1 MRFLFVTQVF
11 WPENFRVNDLA
22 AELVTRGHEVTV
34 LTGVPNYPEG
44 AVFSEY
50 KADPARFARYSGA
63 EIIRVPIV
71 VRGKSRAQLVL
82 NYLSFAISATLI
94 GAWKLRG
101 RAFDIIFVYEPS
113 PVTVGLPAVLLR
125 RAKRAS
131 VVMWVLDLWP
141 DTLRAIGV
149 LRSPTL
155 LAAVGKIVSFIYNRC
170 DLILGQSRGFSPR
183 IREYCARP
191 TPIEYFPSWAEELF
205 GRPDATLSANIPAAP
220 GAFNLMFAGNVGEA
234 QDFPTIL
241 AAAELVRH
249 EANVRWLIVGD
260 GRMLQWVKSEVQRR
274 RLDDSVITLGRHPVD
289 AMPAFFK
296 RADAMLV
303 SLKDEPIFAMTIP
316 GKLQSYLA
324 AGMPVVAMLN
334 GEGADVVER
343 AGAGLTCRAGDA
355 AALAAA
361 VVRMSSLPKEQRD
374 AFGRNALAASRLEF
388 DRDRL
393 ISQLESWCRELRVG
407 RNSVAAS

>member
-22 AELVTRGHEVTV
+22 AELVARGHEVTV

-44 AVFSEY
+44 SVFAEF
-50 KADPARFARYSGA
+50 KADPARFGRYNGA
-63 EIIRVPIV
+63 EVIRVPIV

-82 NYLSFAISATLI
+82 NYFSYAVSATLI

-101 RAFDIIFVYEPS
+101 RSFDIIFVYEPS

-125 RAKRAS
+125 KAKGAS
-131 VVMWVLDLWP
+131 VVLWVLDLWP

-149 LRSPTL
+149 LRSPML
-155 LAAVGKIVSFIYNRC
+155 LAAVGKVVSFIYNRC
-170 DLILGQSRGFSPR
+170 DLILGQSRGFIPR
-183 IREYCARP
+183 IREYCSRP
-191 TPIEYFPSWAEELF
+191 TPIEYFPSWAEALF
-205 GRPDATLSANIPAAP
+205 GRTDATLSVDVPTAP
-220 GAFNLMFAGNVGEA
+220 DTFNLMFAGNVGEA

-241 AAAELVRH
+241 AAAELVRSK
-249 EANVRWLIVGD
+249 AKVQWLIVGD
-260 GRMLQWVKSEVQRR
+260 GRMLQWVKTEVQRR
-274 RLDDSVITLGRHPVD
+274 RLEDTVITLGRHPVD
-289 AMPAFFK
+289 SMPAFFR

-324 AGMPVVAMLN
+324 AGMPVIAMLN

-355 AALAAA
+355 AALAEA
-361 VVRMSSLPKEQRD
+361 VVRMASMSKDQRQS
-374 AFGRNALAASRLEF
+374 FGRNALIASQLEF
-388 DRDRL
+388 DRGRL
-393 ISQLESWCRELRVG
+393 ISQLEAWCHELRSARG
-407 RNSVAAS
+407 VASST